1 LKGRLVPLVLGALL
15 CAVTA
20 RAASGPVDVAAA
32 DGWSAVACGEA
43 GLTLRAPDGTLTDVD
58 GALLPGPA
66 LAVAF
71 HGPDLYVGAGE
82 HLAVLDR
89 RRPDAPRVLGTGAA
103 VRRLAVRGAR
113 LVAALDRGGLL
124 VLDLSAPE
132 PLLTA
137 AVVTTEFPAWDV
149 ALAAD
154 GSVAWAATAAG
165 VAIVDLADDA
175 PRLRGTLVAGSGARA
190 LAAAA
195 DRLWVGLIDGRLLVC
210 DVSDPLN
217 PAERTRLSQAS
228 PAVDLDVLADRL
240 YALGLDGR
248 LRVSER
254 IPGDRLLPLP
264 PVDAPSGLRAVA
276 AADGVVAVA
285 ARGLAPY
292 LLPDAAPPV
301 HGGFPVAHG
310 PTRLLGTLPNPYD
323 TGATVVFRLARDER
337 VRLSVHDA
345 LGNEAAVLLDAPCG
359 AGTHSQTWDGRL
371 ADGWG
376 RAPGVWYL
384 RLEAGG
390 SVDVRALPLF

>member
-1 LKGRLVPLVLGALL
+1 V
-15 CAVTA
+15 
-20 RAASGPVDVAAA
+20 RAALFLWILLPALAAPATAALDVAAA
-32 DGWSAVACGEA
+32 AGWSAAACGEA
-43 GLTLRAPDGTLTDVD
+43 GVVLRAPDGVEVEVP
-58 GALLPGPA
+58 GAALPGPA

-71 HGPDLYVGAGE
+71 HGDALYVGAGE
-82 HLAVLDR
+82 HLAVLDLR
-89 RRPDAPRVLGTGAA
+89 RDGPPRVLGTGAA
-103 VRRLAVRGAR
+103 VRRIAVRGAR

-137 AVVTTEFPAWDV
+137 AVVTTEYPAWDV

-154 GSVAWAATAAG
+154 GAAAWAATAAG
-165 VAIVDLADDA
+165 VAIVDLGADA
-175 PRLRGTLVAGSGARA
+175 PRLRGTLVAGTGARA

-195 DRLWVGLIDGRLLVC
+195 DRLWVGLTDGRLLVC

-217 PAERTRLSQAS
+217 PAELRRLSQPS
-228 PAVDLDVLADRL
+228 PAVDLEVLADRL

-264 PVDAPSGLRAVA
+264 PVPAPSGLRAVVV
-276 AADGVVAVA
+276 ADGMVVVA
-285 ARGLAPY
+285 ARGRSPHPLAS
-292 LLPDAAPPV
+292 AAPPGV
-301 HGGFPVAHG
+301 RGFPVVHG
-310 PTRLLGTLPNPYD
+310 PTRLLGTVPNPYD

-337 VRLSVHDA
+337 VRLSIHDA
-345 LGNEAAVLLDAPCG
+345 VGREAVVLIDDERA
-359 AGTHSQTWDGRL
+359 AGTHSQAWDGRL

-376 RAPGVWYL
+376 RPPGVWYL

-390 SVDVRALPLF
+390 SVDVRAFPLF